1 MKEIRTDGITFIS
14 PVPEGTEE
22 WYYGLNYD
30 HGDLYEAEE
39 LYKQGFEIDG
49 RDLILIRYPEGKI
62 FRPVPKRKGTYVESP
77 VYLENGI
84 YILMVDFEDGKIII
98 YRFDC
103 EDLETSVVKVL
114 PMDMIADCY
123 NLKLHTAPLCLTR
136 QGAED
141 GRFDIYWPERTG
153 FAMGEHETFFLRDG
167 NKLYFNKW
175 HEEGDGSD
183 YRFWEETVV
192 RDLNGKVTDILEGDV
207 KVMPNG
213 ETWHLS

>member
-14 PVPEGTEE
+14 PVSEGTEE

-62 FRPVPKRKGTYVESP
+62 FRPVPKMKGTYVESP

-123 NLKLHTAPLCLTR
+123 NLKLTRLPYVSQDREQKTGVLTS
-136 QGAED
+136 
-141 GRFDIYWPERTG
+141 TG
-153 FAMGEHETFFLRDG
+153 
-167 NKLYFNKW
+167 
-175 HEEGDGSD
+175 
-183 YRFWEETVV
+183 
-192 RDLNGKVTDILEGDV
+192 LNGPALRWVSTKRFSSETITDCISTNGM
-207 KVMPNG
+207 KRVMVRTTGSGRRP
-213 ETWHLS
+213 